1 MVKFSFSFSFFVWRY
16 SSTIPL
22 LSKCAEEKRNVVR
35 LKTWAAHQKCSKN
48 YTDLKY
54 LAFLEDALS
63 SRCRNYT
70 KFLCLWGGV
79 FCRNLLAPPSL
90 GISRFLTKKKTN
102 AREREWHALNWL
114 SQKKLACVAQPIL
127 RELKHH
133 RRRGQREQQ
142 RQNSNRF
149 GLVKQQLCSWIN
161 LFCTFLCRHCRNT
174 MWNRLIS
181 RSVEGV
187 NLRECLSFSFPEL
200 PYSPSELIY
209 RKIRQHLS
217 NWTRNAIEFE
227 AARIHFLSDAFVAVA
242 VIVA

>member
-1 MVKFSFSFSFFVWRY
+1 M
-16 SSTIPL
+16 
-22 LSKCAEEKRNVVR
+22 A
-35 LKTWAAHQKCSKN
+35 
-48 YTDLKY
+48 
-54 LAFLEDALS
+54 
-63 SRCRNYT
+63 
-70 KFLCLWGGV
+70 
-79 FCRNLLAPPSL
+79 
-90 GISRFLTKKKTN
+90 RFELT
-102 AREREWHALNWL
+102 EP
-114 SQKKLACVAQPIL
+114 KKLACVAQPIL

-227 AARIHFLSDAFVAVA
+227 AARIHFLSDAFVAVVLSSLKTFLGDLESCTENTPKSPFLCVNLYDMVFVSA
-242 VIVA
+242 QKLTGMERSLIIKSNFVALGSTQK